1 MFYVDA
7 RAALEEDESI
17 RSSKREDSASRLQQ
31 SRHKV
36 SKPLQDPNSQ
46 KSLSKSRHTKVK
58 EMSEIDDDVDE
69 SQFIPAYLSQ
79 TENDGTD
86 LNQTELM
93 TDFNTARPL
102 LNMADNSATNGKAL
116 FKTTGA
122 NSGRNSARNTARD
135 ATDDNKATQYFNTVP
150 VPAGS
155 QGAGGLTER
164 GKAAA

>member
-1 MFYVDA
+1 MFYPDA
-7 RAALEEDESI
+7 RAALEEEESS
-17 RSSKREDSASRLQQ
+17 RLSKQEDSASRLQR
-31 SRHKV
+31 SRLKA
-36 SKPLQDPNSQ
+36 SKPIQDPNSQ
-46 KSLSKSRHTKVK
+46 KSLTKSRHTKVK

-102 LNMADNSATNGKAL
+102 LNMADSAATNSKTL
-116 FKTTGA
+116 FKSGGA

-135 ATDDNKATQYFNTVP
+135 ATDDKKSAQYFNTVP
-150 VPAGS
+150 VPA
-155 QGAGGLTER
+155 
-164 GKAAA
+164 AA